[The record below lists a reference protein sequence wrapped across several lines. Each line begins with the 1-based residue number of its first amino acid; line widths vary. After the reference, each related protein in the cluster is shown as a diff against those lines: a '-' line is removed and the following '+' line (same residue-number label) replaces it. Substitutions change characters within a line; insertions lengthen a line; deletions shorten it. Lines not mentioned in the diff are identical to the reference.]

1 MNSQLI
7 ITECPRDAMQGIKE
21 WIPTSTKVSYLNAL
35 LACGYDYLDFGSF
48 VSAKAIPQLQ
58 DTAEVL
64 AQLDASETKLLA
76 IIANER
82 GAQEAASYERI
93 DVLGYPFSIS
103 ETFQKRNTNK
113 TLEESLIL
121 MEKVAEHCSS
131 AHKLLRVYLS
141 MGFGNPYGDPW
152 SADLLCQWVEKLN
165 QHFPIFEFALS
176 DTIGVANPIQSQE
189 LFSQLNRHFPTQ
201 KFAAHLHVIPGQE
214 QAILEACIQAGCQHF
229 DTAIGGFG
237 GCPMAKDDLTGNLST
252 EALLQLA
259 ESKKI
264 KHQINPNAFEAARIL
279 SHSIFN

>member
-1 MNSQLI
+1 MNNQLI
-7 ITECPRDAMQGIKE
+7 ITECPRDAMQGIQE

-64 AQLDASETKLLA
+64 EQLHASETKLLA

-82 GAQEAASYERI
+82 GAQEAASFERI

-113 TLEESLIL
+113 TLDESMLL
-121 MEKVAEHCSS
+121 LETVSEQCTRAG
-131 AHKLLRVYLS
+131 KLFRVYIS
-141 MGFGNPYGDPW
+141 MGFGNPYGDVW
-152 SADLLCQWVEKLN
+152 SADLVCQWVEKLK
-165 QHFPIFEFALS
+165 QHFPIYEFALS
-176 DTIGVANPIQSQE
+176 DTIGVAAPAQSQE
-189 LFSQLNRHFPTQ
+189 LFSQLYHHFPTQ
-201 KFAAHLHVIPGQE
+201 KFAAHLHVKPGQE
-214 QAILEACIQAGCQHF
+214 KAIVEAIMQAGCPHF

-252 EALLQLA
+252 EALLHIA
-259 ESKKI
+259 EAKNI
-264 KHQINPNAFEAARIL
+264 KHRIDPQAFESARIL